1 MDEYRH
7 SFVDAWTPPNP
18 RAGSEWEWKFTT
30 RTNWSI
36 FAGSRNAHKVLAP
49 RLTNAVKSVFNEV
62 KNKEKATLIK
72 SANIYKHF
80 QALFHAL
87 KNLFREF
94 FTLRRHATCFKS
106 LEPPSTNSILSHFSP
121 YFAPTPK
128 IKFIFS
134 LLSWRRLRRTL
145 YCLVLWLVVCS
156 FLRWAQTTYK
166 MNNEHRKRQPSPTS
180 LPPSPHDD
188 PIFSQ
193 WIGGMMWKCGWKAA
207 AAMEFS
213 HFLCRLLES
222 MTNAFP
228 VFIVFIIQ
236 MSF

>member
-18 RAGSEWEWKFTT
+18 RPGSEWEWKFTT
-30 RTNWSI
+30 RTNWSV
-36 FAGSRNAHKVLAP
+36 FTQDPETRKVLAS

-80 QALFHAL
+80 QALFYAL

-106 LEPPSTNSILSHFSP
+106 LEPPSKNSILSPFSPHFS
-121 YFAPTPK
+121 PTPK

-134 LLSWRRLRRTL
+134 LLSWRRLCRKL
-145 YCLVLWLVVCS
+145 YCLLLSACCLLI
-156 FLRWAQTTYK
+156 FK
-166 MNNEHRKRQPSPTS
+166 MSSNDIKSE
-180 LPPSPHDD
+180 
-188 PIFSQ
+188 
-193 WIGGMMWKCGWKAA
+193 
-207 AAMEFS
+207 
-213 HFLCRLLES
+213 
-222 MTNAFP
+222 
-228 VFIVFIIQ
+228 
-236 MSF
+236 